1 MVLREK
7 DDANYYYNQYQ
18 SDPTQENL
26 DLLVKY
32 RPQDEYD
39 EINKKGSLE
48 DIRNEKKKANKK
60 KNDNKQ
66 MKITDLYDSKIQLGP
81 IDMFVPNS
89 WNTNEMTEE
98 EFESLKESIR
108 ITKGK
113 YLRENP
119 LKVRENSVPEKL
131 EIVDGEHRWRVCK
144 ELGIKLIP
152 FEKIDI
158 DTEKA
163 KKLNVIYTLN
173 RGNINYFKLSKLLNE
188 YYETHKITQE
198 ELAKEFGLSDQR
210 RVSHILPIYQ
220 RLNLFYEKIRACAYF
235 SNRSLEELA
244 NCRNDL
250 FREKL
255 IDKTIENKWTS
266 KTIRT
271 QATKFNQ
278 ISDYLEGLTQNGDEQ
293 ISIVE
298 TLEDVL
304 FEFDFGPIKNK
315 IDLLFKDFSKQKI
328 IQGDCFKKLP
338 EIEQDFDCIL
348 TDPPYNLTEDGTI
361 VKFKDRKE
369 ISTEF
374 GEWDNYSREEFLKFL
389 KKVLSIIT
397 PKIKDGGS
405 VLIFTSD
412 RYISHLRDMLIEFGL
427 NYRSTLYWHKTNPT
441 NSVQKN
447 RDVSSVEIIVYATKG
462 DKRTYNWLGQNKAHN
477 FIETPI
483 CMGKE
488 RTTHPTQKPLE
499 VIKWLLEK
507 YTNPGDFVL
516 DPFAGSGT
524 TGIAC
529 KEMGRDFILIE
540 KEQKFYDL
548 IDMRLKA
555 MEVN

>member
-7 DDANYYYNQYQ
+7 DDADYYYNHYKN
-18 SDPTQENL
+18 DPTQENL

-32 RPQDEYD
+32 RPQDHYD

-48 DIRNEKKKANKK
+48 DIRNEKKIANKK
-60 KNDNKQ
+60 KSENKQ

-81 IDMFVPNS
+81 IDMFVPNP
-89 WNTNEMTEE
+89 WNTNEMTQE

-108 ITKGK
+108 TTKGM

-119 LKVRENSVPEKL
+119 LKVRESGVPGKV
-131 EIVDGEHRWRVCK
+131 EIVDGEHRWRACK
-144 ELGIKLIP
+144 ELGIAKIP

-158 DTEKA
+158 GTEKA
-163 KKLNVIYTLN
+163 QKLNVIYSMN

-188 YYETHKITQE
+188 YYDNHKITQE
-198 ELAKEFGLSDQR
+198 ELAKEFGLGDKR
-210 RVSHILPIYQ
+210 RINNILKIYQ
-220 RLNLFYEKIRACAYF
+220 RLNIFYEKVSAPRLFGNYH
-235 SNRSLEELA
+235 LEELA

-255 IDKTIENKWTS
+255 IDKTIENKWNS

-278 ISDYLEGLTQNGDEQ
+278 ISDYIEDLTQNEGEQ
-293 ISIVE
+293 LSIIE
-298 TLEDVL
+298 KIEDVL

-315 IDLLFKDFSKQKI
+315 IDLLFREFSKQKI
-328 IQGDCFKKLP
+328 IQGDCFEKLP
-338 EIEQDFDCIL
+338 EIEQAFDCIL
-348 TDPPYNLTEDGTI
+348 TDPPYNLTEDGTV

-374 GEWDNYSREEFLKFL
+374 GEWDNFSREEFLKFL
-389 KKVLSIIT
+389 KKFLSITT

-405 VLIFTSD
+405 ILIFTSD

-477 FIETPI
+477 FIETST

-499 VIKWLLEK
+499 VVKWLLEK
-507 YTNPGDFVL
+507 YTNPGDLVL

-524 TGIAC
+524 IGIAC

-548 IDMRLKA
+548 IDMRLKT
-555 MEVN
+555 MEVD